1 MGLTRNQLSVL
12 RVPGVRIPP
21 SPPYVKY
28 VRVGAV
34 DARIALVHQLAKL
47 STLKDQR
54 ITVRTIMRVN
64 HIGGLVL

>member
-1 MGLTRNQLSVL
+1 MGLTRNQLSAL

-34 DARIALVHQLAKL
+34 GARIDLAHQLDKL
-47 STLKDQR
+47 STLK
-54 ITVRTIMRVN
+54 IN
-64 HIGGLVL
+64 E